1 MAFLFEPYNA
11 YQKPP
16 KKKHWME
23 IAEEEA
29 LLHRINLEE
38 QVREESRQQDLF
50 QEALKQH
57 LALREANAKQ
67 NPSSLNNQNVALPQY
82 APQPA
87 SQQVQDGQFAAP
99 AGGGGWVL
107 PQLLESQEES
117 TEIVSFTAV
126 PSSGPAPLQV
136 VFTNTTPTP
145 GNDTFLWQ
153 FGSGSLTSTLASPG
167 SRTYTSTGSYTV
179 NLQGTSSAGNMTTA
193 AAVITVVVPTL
204 NAWVSLAD
212 VNTVAPYSASI
223 TGSHTYNGAG
233 TVSGLWNFG
242 DGAAVAAY
250 VSGAGVKHIYTTGSW
265 TASLALTESYYGIK
279 NVATIYISASKPWV
293 SPLFTATPVTGIAP
307 YTTSFDN
314 TSTYALNSTFVYVW
328 IFGDGKA
335 NSSLFEPTH
344 GYQTGSFP
352 VQLHIS
358 ESYYG
363 IAGAYLLPGGI
374 TGSVPTVSPSF
385 TVDVPTGTAPLPVT
399 TSNTSTIQIGG
410 GGDYVTYRYDFG
422 DGSPLYPNGVA
433 KHEYG
438 VGEWAI
444 ELQVTE
450 SLYNIRASYL
460 LPGGVTGSL

>member
-1 MAFLFEPYNA
+1 MAFIFEPYNA

-38 QVREESRQQDLF
+38 QARNKELF

-57 LALREANAKQ
+57 LALREARIQ
-67 NPSSLNNQNVALPQY
+67 QQTSLNNQNVALPQY
-82 APQPA
+82 QPQPA
-87 SQQVQDGQFAAP
+87 SQQVQDGQFAAA

-107 PQLLESQEES
+107 PSLLVTQEEQ
-117 TEIVSFTAV
+117 TEIVSFIATPA
-126 PSSGPAPLQV
+126 SGVGPLQV
-136 VFTNTTPTP
+136 FFTNTTPTP
-145 GNDTFLWQ
+145 GNDTFFWN
-153 FGSGSLTSTLASPG
+153 FGSGSLTSNVASPG
-167 SRTYTSTGSYTV
+167 SRKYTQTGSYIV
-179 NLQGTSSAGNMTTA
+179 ALQGTSSVGNKTTA
-193 AAVITVVVPTL
+193 STTITVTDPVL
-204 NAWVSLAD
+204 NAWHNLPD
-212 VNTVAPYSASI
+212 TYTVAPFSASV
-223 TGSHTYNGAG
+223 TGSHTYNGTG
-233 TVSGLWNFG
+233 IVTGQWSWG
-242 DGAAVAAY
+242 DGSPAETY
-250 VSGAGVKHIYTTGSW
+250 TSGAGVKHIYTTGSW
-265 TASLALTESYYGIK
+265 TASLALTESSYGHT

-307 YTTSFDN
+307 YTSSFDN
-314 TSTYALNSTFVYVW
+314 TSTYALNSTFTYVW
-328 IFGDGKA
+328 IFGDGTA
-335 NSSLFEPTH
+335 NSTAFEPTH

-352 VQLHIS
+352 VELHIS

-385 TVDVPTGTAPLPVT
+385 TVDVAIATAPLPVT

-438 VGEWAI
+438 VGEFPI

-450 SLYNIRASYL
+450 SLYKIAASYL
-460 LPGGVTGSL
+460 LPGGVTGSV